1 MVPDNLKPLSFTR
14 NSGTSISNNGLLG
27 IGVKLGIIVIIG
39 PQMENIGSPSTYRHL
54 RGEGNEAIRARI
66 ALLYRS
72 GSDKK
77 LARPPRLNG
86 AISESLSSRNSPAP
100 KTEAC
105 FLKCLRVILRG
116 RLVNTY
122 SIYGLDRIRCLLI
135 ELD

>member
-86 AISESLSSRNSPAP
+86 AISESLSSRNSPNLGMRGP
-100 KTEAC
+100 KREGC
-105 FLKCLRVILRG
+105 FLNG
-116 RLVNTY
+116 A
-122 SIYGLDRIRCLLI
+122 
-135 ELD
+135 